1 MTVQREKQPDFE
13 NRIFLGLSAP
23 SPLEKIHNNV
33 LTWHK
38 IEPRNITKKDDDE
51 IDIQIEFGKFWKCGF
66 YDWRVVL
73 LGNDGRA
80 NALLLTKPPTTSSFP
95 LVKYNSIIRGDF
107 DDDDEPEAAQGRF
120 VVQARGIRD

>member
-1 MTVQREKQPDFE
+1 M
-13 NRIFLGLSAP
+13 SAP
-23 SPLEKIHNNV
+23 SPLDKIHTNV

-95 LVKYNSIIRGDF
+95 LLKYSSTIRGDF
-107 DDDDEPEAAQGRF
+107 EDDDEPDAAQGRF
-120 VVQARGIRD
+120 VV